1 MSNDRPPV
9 RRQRSGRD
17 GEADVEQDGAQQD
30 GAQQDGAQQDG
41 AQGVPR
47 EPGARPRKRAPAKR
61 AAASPTKGDSTA
73 AKETAEVKRT
83 PTAKT
88 RSTRGKPVIAV
99 TGAARGIGELL
110 TRRLASSD
118 AVKKVVAIDTIRGD
132 TPRATWRLADVRD
145 PTLADR
151 LAGVDVVVHLAT
163 MRPVEPDRPSRQSTN
178 VRGTATVL
186 TAAPAAGVK
195 RVVIVTSAMVYGANP
210 DNAVPLDEDGELRA
224 SADNS
229 YLGDLLEM
237 ERLASQAP
245 RTHPGLSVTVLRPAT
260 LVGPGIDTVL
270 TRHFEAPR
278 LLSVKGAHI
287 CWQFC
292 HVDDL
297 LAALE
302 LAATSGLAR
311 GGADDGFV
319 AAAVG
324 SPGHLD
330 QSEIE
335 RVTEKRHIELP
346 AAVAFGTAE
355 RLHRI
360 GATPASSSDL
370 RFLVYPWVVEPR
382 RLMAL
387 GWRASFSNEAALR
400 AAMAESSGQHA
411 IGGHRIGR
419 RDAAAGAAV
428 GATVAL
434 VGTAA
439 LVRRARRRRRG

>member
-9 RRQRSGRD
+9 RRQRSGPD
-17 GEADVEQDGAQQD
+17 GQARVEREGA
-30 GAQQDGAQQDG
+30 
-41 AQGVPR
+41 PR
-47 EPGARPRKRAPAKR
+47 EPGAKPRKRAPAKR
-61 AAASPTKGDSTA
+61 AAAPATAESAA
-73 AKETAEVKRT
+73 AKESAAAEGTA
-83 PTAKT
+83 TAVTKA
-88 RSTRGKPVIAV
+88 RSSGRRKPVVAV
-99 TGAARGIGELL
+99 TGAARGVGELL

-132 TPRATWRLADVRD
+132 TPRATWRLADVCD

-151 LAGVDVVVHLAT
+151 LTGVDVVVHLAT
-163 MRPVEPDRPSRQSTN
+163 MRPAESDRPSKPSTN

-224 SADNS
+224 AADTS

-245 RTHPGLSVTVLRPAT
+245 RTHPGLSVTVLRPAA

-270 TRHFEAPR
+270 TRHFEEPR

-302 LAATSGLAR
+302 FAATSGFEAA
-311 GGADDGFV
+311 GPDAGFV

-330 QSEIE
+330 QGEIE

-382 RLMAL
+382 RLMAS

-400 AAMAESSGQHA
+400 ATIAESSGQHA